1 MRRLT
6 IASIVAV
13 NLVLAAAAP
22 LLWFGLGHDARSA
35 VKPVAPPVV
44 TEEDRVVGVI
54 AKASPAVVSILAQ
67 QELAEDTFIVG
78 ANGVGELKRKGE
90 LEELGR
96 GTGFIV
102 SANGMIVTNRH
113 LAGDRK
119 AKYTVFLQDETRYDA
134 KILDIDPLNDLTLI
148 KIEAKNLPKL
158 ELEKDDSYRI
168 GQTVIAIGNALG
180 RYANTATRGIL
191 SGVNRSLEAV
201 NERTGV
207 KEVLEDIMQT
217 DAPINAGNSGGPL
230 LNLDGKV
237 IGINTAIEKGAQSL
251 GFAIPVS
258 EIRKVIDSYGKYASI
273 ARPRLGVRYF
283 PITPELVLSENLIHQ
298 DGALIKSA
306 PGVPAVILG
315 SPAQLAGLQPGDI
328 ILSINGQK
336 IEGKKTVRRI
346 IQALNVGDRI
356 KLMIARGAETFEASL
371 TLDGHAPVGF

>member
-6 IASIVAV
+6 IASIVTV

-35 VKPVAPPVV
+35 VKPVAPSVV

-67 QELAEDTFIVG
+67 QPLTEDTFIVG

-90 LEELGR
+90 LEEIGR

-113 LAGDRK
+113 VAGDRK
-119 AKYTVFLQDETRYDA
+119 AKYTVFMQDETRYDA

-168 GQTVIAIGNALG
+168 GQTVVAIGNALG

-237 IGINTAIEKGAQSL
+237 IGINT
-251 GFAIPVS
+251 
-258 EIRKVIDSYGKYASI
+258 ASI

-346 IQALNVGDRI
+346 IQGLNVGDRV
-356 KLMIARGAETFEASL
+356 KLMIARGNETFEASL